1 MSVRWKIFFSSM
13 LLIVVFVGTTG
24 WIFQRALQGWLRD
37 HTQQEMQRQAEVLGL
52 WLARSPDISM
62 QERASVLQEMALRAG
77 LRITLIDEKGVVW
90 ADSHRTAQQIR
101 QMENHLQRPEIQ
113 EILQKKMGT
122 AIRRSMTL
130 ERKMWYLA
138 LPYAWEKS
146 TSRPAGRGFLRVAK
160 IQREVEMV
168 VGRLGVALL
177 LATLVGLVLSL
188 LISMGTSH
196 IVSRTLRPIVANARA
211 IARGQGESEE
221 KIADEEGVDIPL
233 HQSFN
238 PMSKTGGLA
247 GSLRYVAQELA
258 LTVET
263 LASER
268 DRFAA
273 VLESMNAAVVAVN
286 RECRISWV
294 NRAAYT
300 LLGLKQSPVGKA
312 LFEVIP
318 SVELQEL
325 VEQAHAGVSC
335 DAEFDLPEPQALRV
349 QARATPLAA
358 TGGSVVLL
366 HDITELRRLETI
378 RRDFV
383 ANVSHE
389 LRTPLSII
397 RANAETLLDGA
408 LEEPEIAREFVGAL
422 LNHAERLSLLV
433 NDLLELSRI
442 EANRYPLRSQALSLA
457 PLIRRSIE
465 SIQSA
470 AEKKRLMLREE
481 LAEGLEA
488 QADKQALEQILLN
501 LIDNAVKYTPT
512 GGKIIL
518 RTYAKEEDAMIEV
531 EDDGPGIDA
540 EHRHRIFER
549 FYRIDPGRSRQ
560 QGGTGLGLAIVRNL
574 VEVLGGRVGVR
585 PASPHGSI
593 FWVRLPAVALQA
605 DSEEDDP
612 FSDEP
617 AEDHDHEDDP
627 QGHSSTDATIER
639 LKKPPTGAAI

>member
-13 LLIVVFVGTTG
+13 LLIVVFVGASG
-24 WIFQRALQGWLRD
+24 LIFRSALRGWLRD
-37 HTQQEMQRQAEVLGL
+37 HTQSEMLRQAELLRL
-52 WLARSPDISM
+52 WLSQSPHLSK
-62 QERASVLQEMALRAG
+62 QERMASLRGLAERTG
-77 LRITLIDEKGVVW
+77 LRITLLDNEGVVW
-90 ADSHRTAQQIR
+90 ADSHRFGAQIQ
-101 QMENHLQRPEIQ
+101 QMENHLKRLEIRS
-113 EILQKKMGT
+113 LSRRSVGL
-122 AIRRSMTL
+122 AIRRSATL
-130 ERKMWYLA
+130 ERTMWYLA

-146 TSRPAGRGFLRVAK
+146 AHRPAARGYVRVAK
-160 IQREVEMV
+160 IQRDVEMI
-168 VGRLGVALL
+168 VGRLGTALL
-177 LATLVGLVLSL
+177 LATLVGFVLSI

-211 IARGQGESEE
+211 IARGQSDSEE
-221 KIADEEGVDIPL
+221 RNVDEEGVEIPL

-238 PMSKTGGLA
+238 PMSKMGGLA

-263 LASER
+263 LANER

-273 VLESMNAAVVAVN
+273 VLESMNAAVVAVD
-286 RECRISWV
+286 RAYRISWV
-294 NRAAYT
+294 NRAAYV
-300 LLGLKQSPVGKA
+300 LLGLKQSPTGQELA
-312 LFEVIP
+312 GVIP
-318 SVELQEL
+318 SVELQEMI
-325 VEQAHAGVSC
+325 EQAHAGMSC
-335 DAEFDLPEPQALRV
+335 DAEFDLPEPQSLRV

-408 LEEPEIAREFVGAL
+408 LEEPEIAREFVEAL
-422 LNHAERLSLLV
+422 LHHAERLSLLV

-442 EANRYPLRSQALSLA
+442 EANRYPLRSQALLLA
-457 PLIRRSIE
+457 PLIRRLIE

-470 AEKKRLMLREE
+470 AEKKRLTLCEQ
-481 LAEGLEA
+481 LTEGLEA

-501 LIDNAVKYTPT
+501 LMDNAVKYTPA
-512 GGKIIL
+512 GGRILL
-518 RTYAKEEDAMIEV
+518 RTYAKEDDVWIEV

-540 EHRHRIFER
+540 EHRNRIFER

-585 PASPHGSI
+585 PATPHGSI
-593 FWVRLPAVALQA
+593 FWVRLPAVAPEVDA
-605 DSEEDDP
+605 EYDDP
-612 FSDEP
+612 FADEP
-617 AEDHDHEDDP
+617 AEDHDHEDDLLVR
-627 QGHSSTDATIER
+627 G
-639 LKKPPTGAAI
+639 

>member
-13 LLIVVFVGTTG
+13 LLIVVFVGASG
-24 WIFQRALQGWLRD
+24 LIFRSALRGWLRD
-37 HTQQEMQRQAEVLGL
+37 HTQHEMQRQAELLRL
-52 WLARSPDISM
+52 WLLQSPHLSKQARA
-62 QERASVLQEMALRAG
+62 ASLQGLAKKTG
-77 LRITLIDEKGVVW
+77 LRITLLDDKGVVW
-90 ADSHRTAQQIR
+90 ADSHRFGAQLQ
-101 QMENHLQRPEIQ
+101 QMENHLKRSEIQ
-113 EILQKKMGT
+113 SISRHSVGL
-122 AIRRSMTL
+122 AIRRSVTL
-130 ERKMWYLA
+130 HRTMWYLA

-146 TSRPAGRGFLRVAK
+146 AYRPAARGFVRVAK
-160 IQREVEMV
+160 VQRDVEMI
-168 VGRLGVALL
+168 VGRLGTALL
-177 LATLVGLVLSL
+177 LATLVGLVLSI

-211 IARGQGESEE
+211 IARGQNDSEE
-221 KIADEEGVDIPL
+221 KNLDEKSVEIPL

-258 LTVET
+258 FTVET
-263 LASER
+263 LANER

-273 VLESMNAAVVAVN
+273 VLESMNAAVVAVD
-286 RECRISWV
+286 RSYRISWV
-294 NRAAYT
+294 NRAAYI
-300 LLGLKQSPVGKA
+300 LLDLKQSPTGQA
-312 LFEVIP
+312 LAGVIP
-318 SVELQEL
+318 SVELQEMI
-325 VEQAHAGVSC
+325 EQAHAGMSC
-335 DAEFDLPEPQALRV
+335 DAEFDLPKPQSLRV

-408 LEEPEIAREFVGAL
+408 LEEPEIAREFVEAL
-422 LNHAERLSLLV
+422 LHHAERLSLLV

-442 EANRYPLRSQALSLA
+442 EANRYPLRSQALLLA
-457 PLIRRSIE
+457 PLIRRLIE

-470 AEKKRLMLREE
+470 AEKKRLTLHEQ
-481 LAEGLEA
+481 LTEGLEA

-501 LIDNAVKYTPT
+501 LMDNAVKYTPA
-512 GGKIIL
+512 GGQILL
-518 RTYAKEEDAMIEV
+518 RTYAKEDDVWIEV

-585 PASPHGSI
+585 PATPHGSI
-593 FWVRLPAVALQA
+593 FWVRLPAVAPELDA
-605 DSEEDDP
+605 EDDDP
-612 FSDEP
+612 FVDEP
-617 AEDHDHEDDP
+617 AEDHDHEDDIYDTRVLRE
-627 QGHSSTDATIER
+627 QM
-639 LKKPPTGAAI
+639 